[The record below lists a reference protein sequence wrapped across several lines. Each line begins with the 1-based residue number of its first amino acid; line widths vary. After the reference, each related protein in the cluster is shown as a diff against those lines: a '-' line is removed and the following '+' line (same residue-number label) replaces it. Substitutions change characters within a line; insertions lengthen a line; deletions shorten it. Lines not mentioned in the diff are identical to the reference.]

1 MLVHFGLQLLF
12 LLVVKVGDP
21 LVDELVKVKVIL
33 AQKFNGRCLEKA
45 VLVIVVAA
53 APREQVEIVRV
64 SNESIILRMIEIE
77 F

>member
-64 SNESIILRMIEIE
+64 SNESSILGMIEIE